1 MGEISPQPPVARD
14 ASSGE
19 NRTNAIV
26 KPSDLN
32 SGGRLADL
40 TVGLNGAEEGRLRS
54 LARKGTLTDDAV
66 GQAKELAARQH
77 DAGTVAPGQLLVIS
91 DKFGVVV
98 PVASALADI
107 ATGGENKLEQGR
119 VTKIFTEVCY
129 SLAKNG
135 QENKH
140 LEEDF
145 KRLPLDRQLKL
156 IQDIGELAEIAK
168 DFEVHLRPVVKLYT
182 HCGEVGS
189 VRNAVERCSDI
200 AGSQPSER
208 AVATSTVINRLLGA
222 LRNAEACGSSTHQ
235 VVRFLDEGDY
245 RSLVRLSSKRGLA
258 E

>member
-1 MGEISPQPPVARD
+1 MGEIRLKAPVARD

-19 NRTNAIV
+19 DRTNAIV

-54 LARKGTLTDDAV
+54 LAREGKLTDDAV
-66 GQAKELAARQH
+66 GQARELAARQH
-77 DAGTVAPGQLLVIS
+77 DAGKVAPGQLLVIS

-119 VTKIFTEVCY
+119 VTKMFTEACNA
-129 SLAKNG
+129 LARNG
-135 QENKH
+135 QENEH
-140 LEEDF
+140 LQEDF
-145 KRLPLDRQLKL
+145 KRMSLDRQLKL
-156 IQDIGELAEIAK
+156 IQDIGELAGIAK
-168 DFEVHLRPVVKLYT
+168 DFEVNLRPVVKLYT
-182 HCGEVGS
+182 HYGEVGS
-189 VRNAVERCSDI
+189 VKDAVERCSDI
-200 AGSQPSER
+200 ADSQPSER
-208 AVATSTVINRLLGA
+208 EVATSTVINRLLGA

-235 VVRFLDEGDY
+235 VERFLDEGDY